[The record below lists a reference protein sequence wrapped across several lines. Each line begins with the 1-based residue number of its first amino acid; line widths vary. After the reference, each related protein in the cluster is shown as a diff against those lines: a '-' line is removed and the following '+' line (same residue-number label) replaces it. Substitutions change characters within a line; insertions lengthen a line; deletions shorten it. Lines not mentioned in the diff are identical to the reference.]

1 MKSGLPSELTAAASR
16 ISFAGTLPV
25 PADAVSPA
33 TDTGSGTKSYTTVFY
48 VTSAF
53 LFTATLLRSVLTLT
67 EDAVRVQSLLLLVVW
82 LVLFVAEELLSSR
95 KPWLFSLYVLLQT
108 AVVIALLSQ
117 PAPTDFF
124 AVLFAPLSMQ
134 LVQHWPLKRAGVCIA
149 VFVPLTALGINQNY
163 DPVSTFV
170 SALTYGAVAGVAA
183 FYAWS
188 AAKAKEESG
197 RAESLARRLGEANLD
212 LQSHSERIAGLT
224 VAKERN
230 RIGRELHDSV
240 TQTIFAMTLAARS
253 LLLLDRDDRARVHG
267 QLDRL
272 TALANSALAEMRV
285 LVAQLRPEMAEDGL
299 VAALQRHV
307 ADRAMTD
314 GLSVALEVE
323 GTKRLTLAEEQG
335 LFRIAQEALNN
346 VAKHAGT
353 SEATLRLGL
362 HELPRMEIRDQ
373 GRGFDARL
381 ASDGTGI
388 GLSTMRERAAEI
400 GWTLEIITA
409 PGRGTIVRAERN
421 SNATKRAP

>member
-1 MKSGLPSELTAAASR
+1 MKSGLPSELPAAASR
-16 ISFAGTLPV
+16 ISPAGTLTV
-25 PADAVSPA
+25 PADAASPA
-33 TDTGSGTKSYTTVFY
+33 TDKGPGTKSYTAVFY

-53 LFTATLLRSVLTLT
+53 LFTATLLRSLLTLT
-67 EDAVRVQSLLLLVVW
+67 DDAVRAESLLLLVVW
-82 LVLFVAEELLSSR
+82 LVLFIAQELLSSR
-95 KPWLFSLYVLLQT
+95 KPWIFSLYVLLQT
-108 AVVIALLSQ
+108 AVVFVLLSQ
-117 PAPTDFF
+117 PAPADFF

-134 LVQHWPLKRAGVCIA
+134 LVRQWPLKQASVFIA
-149 VFVPLTALGINQNY
+149 LFVPLTALGINRNY

-188 AAKAKEESG
+188 AAKAREESE
-197 RAESLARRLGEANLD
+197 RAEALARQLGEANRD
-212 LQSHSERIAGLT
+212 LQSHSERIARLT

-230 RIGRELHDSV
+230 RIARELHDSV

-253 LLLLDRDDRARVHG
+253 LLLLDQDDRVRVQG

-299 VAALQRHV
+299 VVTLRRHV
-307 ADRAMTD
+307 AERATTD
-314 GLSVALEVE
+314 GLSIALEVE
-323 GTKRLTLAEEQG
+323 GTEQLTPAEDQG

-346 VAKHAGT
+346 VAKHSGT

-362 HELPRMEIRDQ
+362 HELPRVEIRDQ

-388 GLSTMRERAAEI
+388 GMSTMRERAAEI

-409 PGRGTIVRAERN
+409 PGQGTIVRTERN
-421 SNATKRAP
+421 ANATKRAP